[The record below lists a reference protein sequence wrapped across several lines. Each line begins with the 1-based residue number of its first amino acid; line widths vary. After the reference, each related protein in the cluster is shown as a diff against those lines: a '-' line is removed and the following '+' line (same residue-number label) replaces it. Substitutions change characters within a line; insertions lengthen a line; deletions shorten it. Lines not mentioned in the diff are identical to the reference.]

1 MERRRPIT
9 VLPFG
14 INLRDY
20 YFYPTREEKLLDWLR
35 EQKRIWDA
43 EDDLRRRRRAKQ
55 IAAEIETEREK
66 QAREDRLNRDRDY
79 WLRQREADRPV
90 MAKLTERYQEIVDL
104 SPFRQRLLKV
114 VAKLEKEIR
123 RDAAKAEREV
133 LAARGL
139 IRGRRKVFL
148 SVL

>member
-1 MERRRPIT
+1 MKRHRPIT

-20 YFYPTREEKLLDWLR
+20 YFYPTREEKLFDWLR

-43 EDDLRRRRRAKQ
+43 EDEARLRRRFAQ
-55 IAAEIETEREK
+55 ITIEIEAEKEK
-66 QAREDRLNRDRDY
+66 QAREDWLNRDRDY

-90 MAKLTERYQEIVDL
+90 MEKLTEQYQEIVDL
-104 SPFRQRLLKV
+104 SSFRQKLLKV

-123 RDAAKAEREV
+123 RDAAKAEREA

-139 IRGRRKVFL
+139 IRGRRKV
-148 SVL
+148 